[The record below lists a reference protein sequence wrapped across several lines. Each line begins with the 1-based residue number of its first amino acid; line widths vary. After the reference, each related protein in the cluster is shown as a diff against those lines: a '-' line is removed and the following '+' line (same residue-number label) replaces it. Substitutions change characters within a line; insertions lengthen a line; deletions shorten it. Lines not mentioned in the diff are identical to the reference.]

1 MKRRCDYPSYSC
13 NLRNC
18 KFYAEKISGLQRDS
32 NTETRILGADQFTEF
47 IFEFMGSNPVEA
59 QM

>member
-1 MKRRCDYPSYSC
+1 MAVVIAISATANFSPK
-13 NLRNC
+13 N
-18 KFYAEKISGLQRDS
+18 FSGLQRDS
-32 NTETRILGADQFTEF
+32 NTWTRILGADQFTEF